1 MTVKERIAALRARM
15 KETGIDA
22 YLIPTDDFH
31 GSEYVG
37 EYFKCRKYITGFTGS
52 AGTAVIMQDMAGLW
66 TDGRYFIQAADQLE
80 GTGIT
85 LFKMGEP
92 EVPTVHEFLKKNL
105 TQGMCLG
112 FDGRTVS
119 AKEAAELEKMLDEN
133 GVSLSV
139 DHDLAG
145 DIWENRPVLSCEP
158 VTELDIKWAGESRAD
173 KCARIRKAME
183 KKGADLFVLTSLDD
197 IAWLLNIR
205 GGDIHCCPVV
215 LSYLVM
221 TKTEI
226 RLFANEKAFQT
237 DVLEALEKD
246 TLSHSRLVLILP
258 ERICYIG
265 NSAIKSLKGR
275 ARIDGKALAD
285 VDKKTLAEI
294 LNKCLKVARGRALI
308 RFCEGKIRAVLS
320 GDEKDYAIISMPDM
334 YMVTSAYIH
343 GDYEKATFLN
353 GYADHYSV
361 TASWQL
367 EDTKLTDVYKE
378 LMQNYGR
385 KTDKDIKAV
394 VRITT
399 SDVGVSGANIFYSL
413 QEPTRNVIL
422 GNALKVTH
430 KNCKGMEDF
439 TENIESIFDYY
450 REVLKGVMRLCDIWI
465 EHPANAMAGIMK
477 QAGFGKKLLAETVEQ
492 FKATTGNEPCSAYEI
507 YHCKA
512 GKDE

>member
-1 MTVKERIAALRARM
+1 MYYK
-15 KETGIDA
+15 
-22 YLIPTDDFH
+22 DDFYKEFRTEKELC
-31 GSEYVG
+31 EYLEEIDSRAEWIRITSKKLKVAAAG
-37 EYFKCRKYITGFTGS
+37 EETCT
-52 AGTAVIMQDMAGLW
+52 
-66 TDGRYFIQAADQLE
+66 
-80 GTGIT
+80 
-85 LFKMGEP
+85 
-92 EVPTVHEFLKKNL
+92 EVP
-105 TQGMCLG
+105 GI
-112 FDGRTVS
+112 S
-119 AKEAAELEKMLDEN
+119 
-133 GVSLSV
+133 
-139 DHDLAG
+139 
-145 DIWENRPVLSCEP
+145 
-158 VTELDIKWAGESRAD
+158 
-173 KCARIRKAME
+173 
-183 KKGADLFVLTSLDD
+183 
-197 IAWLLNIR
+197 
-205 GGDIHCCPVV
+205 
-215 LSYLVM
+215 
-221 TKTEI
+221 
-226 RLFANEKAFQT
+226 
-237 DVLEALEKD
+237 LEALEKD

-430 KNCKGMEDF
+430 KNCKGMKKMKR
-439 TENIESIFDYY
+439 TVKESINQRYLLAKTEEELIKVLNLKITGWRNYY
-450 REVLKGVMRLCDIWI
+450 KTRNDKKWMRAIDWYILCSFCRWNNKKRQQTRKLKGLYGTKIRLQ
-465 EHPANAMAGIMK
+465 EKGLQLMA
-477 QAGFGKKLLAETVEQ
+477 A
-492 FKATTGNEPCSAYEI
+492 
-507 YHCKA
+507 
-512 GKDE
+512 

>member
-1 MTVKERIAALRARM
+1 MYYK
-15 KETGIDA
+15 
-22 YLIPTDDFH
+22 DDFYKEFRTEKELC
-31 GSEYVG
+31 EYLEEIDSRAEWIRITSKKLKVAAAG
-37 EYFKCRKYITGFTGS
+37 EETCT
-52 AGTAVIMQDMAGLW
+52 
-66 TDGRYFIQAADQLE
+66 
-80 GTGIT
+80 
-85 LFKMGEP
+85 
-92 EVPTVHEFLKKNL
+92 EVP
-105 TQGMCLG
+105 GI
-112 FDGRTVS
+112 S
-119 AKEAAELEKMLDEN
+119 
-133 GVSLSV
+133 
-139 DHDLAG
+139 
-145 DIWENRPVLSCEP
+145 
-158 VTELDIKWAGESRAD
+158 
-173 KCARIRKAME
+173 
-183 KKGADLFVLTSLDD
+183 
-197 IAWLLNIR
+197 
-205 GGDIHCCPVV
+205 
-215 LSYLVM
+215 
-221 TKTEI
+221 
-226 RLFANEKAFQT
+226 
-237 DVLEALEKD
+237 LEALEKD

-399 SDVGVSGANIFYSL
+399 SDVSVSGANIFYSL

-422 GNALKVTH
+422 GNALK
-430 KNCKGMEDF
+430 
-439 TENIESIFDYY
+439 
-450 REVLKGVMRLCDIWI
+450 VLKGVMRLCDIWI

-492 FKATTGNEPCSAYEI
+492 FKATTGDEPCSAYEI
-507 YHCKA
+507 YCGICESITIARQEKTNERGLLALEEKIA
-512 GKDE
+512 GCVSKRWHEYDIPGTVKY